1 MYKLLLLFCN
11 KANYNYNYNNELIN
25 DFRRIKMEKLEG
37 MVSDI
42 VFKNEENGY
51 TIAYLA
57 NENDEITIVGCMP
70 TLSVGESIEVEGKWV
85 NHKTYGSQFEVNS
98 FMPITPSSLEG
109 IYVYLSSG
117 MIHGIGEK
125 MAKRIVDKFG
135 VDTLDIIQN
144 TPERLTEVEGI
155 GMKKVKQ
162 IQESYEENRELRNII
177 IQLSPYGITPNY
189 CLRIYKKYKE
199 KAIDIINKNPYRL
212 AEDVRGI
219 GFKIADEI
227 ASKIGIDKY
236 SPERIMQG
244 IIYTLNQSLASGHT
258 YLPKQI
264 LIEQSVKILGVEPKF
279 VENGIM
285 DLAYNQKVHLE
296 NKDGQILV
304 YLMMYY
310 ICENGV
316 CKEIIKLSQHDIK
329 DLHINIDEEIK
340 IVEKEDN
347 ISLAKNQIEAVKEA
361 INNGVTIITGGP
373 GTGKTTTINTI
384 IKIFENNDQKVV
396 LCAPTGR
403 AAKRMSETSNKEA
416 KTIHRLLEMGFGS
429 DSEELV
435 FFKDEEDP
443 IDADVIILDEA
454 SMVDIILMYNL
465 LKAVKLGTR
474 VLLVGDSDQ
483 LPSVGAGNVLKD
495 IIDSKVIK
503 TVRLNEIFRQARES
517 MIVVNAHKINNGEPL
532 FLNVK
537 NKDFFFLRKNTNEE
551 ILNEIVGL
559 VSERL
564 PNFYKFDKLK
574 DIQVLTSMRKGDLG
588 VNNLN
593 IELQKYLNPPNKYK
607 QEEEFAKRIFRVGDK
622 VMQIRNNYTRK
633 WETED
638 KSESGEG
645 IYNGDIG
652 YIFHIDKD
660 KKTVYVLFDKVK
672 LSAYK
677 YDELDELDHS
687 FCTTIHK
694 SQGSEFP
701 VVVIPIVWAPP
712 MLLSR
717 NLLYTAV
724 TRAKKLVVL
733 VGDVRYLEQMIK
745 NNRINDRYSNLSY
758 KLNKFIKEGL
768 LIK

>member
-1 MYKLLLLFCN
+1 
-11 KANYNYNYNNELIN
+11 
-25 DFRRIKMEKLEG
+25 MEKLQG

-51 TIAYLA
+51 TIASLA

-70 TLSVGESIEVEGKWV
+70 TLSVGESIEIEGKWV
-85 NHKTYGSQFEVNS
+85 NHKIYGSQFEVQS
-98 FMPITPSSLEG
+98 FIPVTPSSLEG

-144 TPERLTEVEGI
+144 TPKRLTEVEGI

-189 CLRIYKKYKE
+189 CLRIYKKYKDKSLE
-199 KAIDIINKNPYRL
+199 VINKNPYRL
-212 AEDVRGI
+212 AEEVRGI
-219 GFKIADEI
+219 GFRIADDI

-236 SPERIMQG
+236 SPDRIMQG
-244 IIYTLNQSLASGHT
+244 ILFTLNQSLGSGHT
-258 YLPKQI
+258 YLPKKI
-264 LIEQSVKILGVEPKF
+264 LIEQSVKILGVEPKY

-285 DLAYNQKVHLE
+285 DLAYDQKIHLE
-296 NKDGQILV
+296 NMNGEILI

-316 CKEIIKLSQHDIK
+316 CKEIVKLSQHETK
-329 DLHINIDEEIK
+329 DLHINIEEEIK
-340 IVEKEDN
+340 VVEKEDE
-347 ISLAKNQIEAVKEA
+347 ISLANNQILAVKES

-416 KTIHRLLEMGFGS
+416 KTIHRLLEMGFATDS
-429 DSEELV
+429 DELV

-465 LKAVKLGTR
+465 LKAIKLGTR
-474 VLLVGDSDQ
+474 LLLVGDSDQ

-495 IIDSKVIK
+495 IIDSNVIK

-537 NKDFFFLRKNTNEE
+537 NKDFFFLRKKNNEE
-551 ILNEIVGL
+551 ILNEIIGL

-564 PNFYKFDKLK
+564 PKFYKFDKLK

-607 QEEEFAKRIFRVGDK
+607 QEEQFAKRTFRVGDK
-622 VMQIRNNYTRK
+622 VMQIRNNYTKK

-638 KSESGEG
+638 KSDRGEG

-660 KKTVYVLFDKVK
+660 KKTVFVIFDKIK
-672 LSAYK
+672 IASYK
-677 YDELDELDHS
+677 YDELDEIDHS

-733 VGDVRYLEQMIK
+733 VGDVKYLEQMIK

-768 LIK
+768 LSK

>member
-1 MYKLLLLFCN
+1 
-11 KANYNYNYNNELIN
+11 
-25 DFRRIKMEKLEG
+25 MEKLQG

-51 TIAYLA
+51 TIASLA

-70 TLSVGESIEVEGKWV
+70 TLSVGESIEVEGKWI
-85 NHKTYGSQFEVNS
+85 NHKIYGSQFEVQS
-98 FMPITPSSLEG
+98 FMPVTPSSLEG

-125 MAKRIVDKFG
+125 MAKRIIDKFG
-135 VDTLDIIQN
+135 VDTLNIIQN

-189 CLRIYKKYKE
+189 CLRIYKKYKDKSLE
-199 KAIDIINKNPYRL
+199 VINKNPYRL
-212 AEDVRGI
+212 AEEVRGI
-219 GFKIADEI
+219 GFRIADDI

-236 SPERIMQG
+236 SSDRIMQG
-244 IIYTLNQSLASGHT
+244 ILFTLNQSLGSGHT
-258 YLPKQI
+258 YLPKRV
-264 LIEQSVKILGVEPKF
+264 LIEQSVKILGVEPTF
-279 VENGIM
+279 VENGII
-285 DLAYNQKVHLE
+285 DLAYNQKLHLE
-296 NKDGQILV
+296 NRDGEILV

-316 CKEIIKLSQHDIK
+316 CKEIVKLSQHETK

-340 IVEKEDN
+340 IVEKEDE
-347 ISLAKNQIEAVKEA
+347 ISLANNQILAVKEA

-416 KTIHRLLEMGFGS
+416 KTIHRLLEMGFSTDG
-429 DSEELV
+429 DELT

-443 IDADVIILDEA
+443 IEADVIILDEA

-465 LKAVKLGTR
+465 LKAIKLGTR
-474 VLLVGDSDQ
+474 LLLVGDSDQ

-495 IIDSKVIK
+495 IIDSGVIK
-503 TVRLNEIFRQARES
+503 TVRLDEIFRQARES

-551 ILNEIVGL
+551 ILNEIIGL

-564 PNFYKFDKLK
+564 PKFYNFDKLK

-588 VNNLN
+588 VTNLN

-607 QEEEFAKRIFRVGDK
+607 QEEEFAKRTFRVGDK
-622 VMQIRNNYTRK
+622 VMQIRNNYTKK

-638 KSESGEG
+638 KSDNGEG

-660 KKTVYVLFDKVK
+660 KKTVFVLFDKVK
-672 LSAYK
+672 IASYK

-733 VGDVRYLEQMIK
+733 VGDVKYLEQMIK

-768 LIK
+768 LSR

>member
-1 MYKLLLLFCN
+1 
-11 KANYNYNYNNELIN
+11 
-25 DFRRIKMEKLEG
+25 MEKLQG

-51 TIAYLA
+51 TIASLA

-70 TLSVGESIEVEGKWV
+70 TLSVGESIEVEGKWI
-85 NHKTYGSQFEVNS
+85 NHKIYGSQFEVQS
-98 FMPITPSSLEG
+98 FMPVTPSSLEG

-135 VDTLDIIQN
+135 VDTLEIIQN

-199 KAIDIINKNPYRL
+199 KSLEVINKNPYRL
-212 AEDVRGI
+212 AEEVRGI
-219 GFKIADEI
+219 GFRIADDI

-236 SPERIMQG
+236 SSDRIMQG
-244 IIYTLNQSLASGHT
+244 ILFTLNQSLGSGHT
-258 YLPKQI
+258 YLPKRV
-264 LIEQSVKILGVEPKF
+264 LIEQSVKILGVEPTF
-279 VENGIM
+279 VENGII
-285 DLAYNQKVHLE
+285 DLAYSQKVHLE
-296 NKDGQILV
+296 NKNGEILV

-316 CKEIIKLSQHDIK
+316 CKEIVKLSQHEIK
-329 DLHINIDEEIK
+329 DLKINIDEEIK
-340 IVEKEDN
+340 IVEKEDG
-347 ISLAKNQIEAVKEA
+347 ISLANNQILAVKEA

-416 KTIHRLLEMGFGS
+416 KTIHRLLEMGFATDS
-429 DSEELV
+429 DELT

-454 SMVDIILMYNL
+454 SMVDVILMYNL
-465 LKAVKLGTR
+465 LKAIKLGTR
-474 VLLVGDSDQ
+474 LLLVGDSDQ

-495 IIDSKVIK
+495 IIDSGVIK
-503 TVRLNEIFRQARES
+503 RVRLDEIFRQARES

-551 ILNEIVGL
+551 ILNEIIGL

-564 PNFYKFDKLK
+564 PKFYNFDKLK

-588 VNNLN
+588 VTNLN

-607 QEEEFAKRIFRVGDK
+607 QEEEFAKRTFRVGDK
-622 VMQIRNNYTRK
+622 VMQIRNNYTKK

-638 KSESGEG
+638 KSDNGEG

-660 KKTVYVLFDKVK
+660 KKTVFVLFDKVK
-672 LSAYK
+672 IASYK

-733 VGDVRYLEQMIK
+733 VGDVKYLEQMIK

-768 LIK
+768 LSR

>member
-1 MYKLLLLFCN
+1 
-11 KANYNYNYNNELIN
+11 
-25 DFRRIKMEKLEG
+25 MEKIQG

-51 TIAYLA
+51 TIANLA
-57 NENDEITIVGCMP
+57 NEDDEITIVGCMP
-70 TLSVGESIEVEGKWV
+70 TLSMGESIEVEGKWI
-85 NHKTYGSQFEVNS
+85 NHKIYGSQFEVQS
-98 FMPITPSSLEG
+98 FMPVTPSSLEG

-177 IQLSPYGITPNY
+177 IKLSPYGITPNY

-199 KAIDIINKNPYRL
+199 KSIEIINKNPYRF
-212 AEDVRGI
+212 AEEVRGI

-236 SPERIMQG
+236 SPDRIMQG
-244 IIYTLNQSLASGHT
+244 ILFTLNQSLANGHT
-258 YLPKQI
+258 YLPKRV
-264 LIEQSVKILGVEPKF
+264 LIEQSVKILGVESSF
-279 VENGIM
+279 VEKGIM
-285 DLAYNQKVHLE
+285 DLAYAQKVHLE
-296 NKDGQILV
+296 NKNGEILV

-316 CKEIIKLSQHDIK
+316 CKEIIKLSQHEIK

-347 ISLAKNQIEAVKEA
+347 INLAKNQIEAVKEA

-416 KTIHRLLEMGFGS
+416 KTIHRLLEMGFATDS
-429 DSEELV
+429 DELI

-474 VLLVGDSDQ
+474 LLLVGDSDQ

-495 IIDSKVIK
+495 IIDSGVIK

-551 ILNEIVGL
+551 IINEIIGL

-564 PNFYKFDKLK
+564 PKFYKFDKLK
-574 DIQVLTSMRKGDLG
+574 DIQVLASMRKGDLG

-593 IELQKYLNPPNKYK
+593 IELQKYLNPPEKYK
-607 QEEEFAKRIFRVGDK
+607 QEEQFAKRTFRVGDK
-622 VMQIRNNYTRK
+622 VMQIRNNYTKK

-638 KSESGEG
+638 KSDSGEG

-672 LSAYK
+672 LASYK

-758 KLNKFIKEGL
+758 KLNRFIKEGL
-768 LIK
+768 LSK

>member
-1 MYKLLLLFCN
+1 
-11 KANYNYNYNNELIN
+11 
-25 DFRRIKMEKLEG
+25 MEKLQG

-51 TIAYLA
+51 TIASLA

-70 TLSVGESIEVEGKWV
+70 TLSVGESIEIEGKWV
-85 NHKTYGSQFEVNS
+85 NHKIYGSQFEVQS
-98 FMPITPSSLEG
+98 FIPVTPSSLEG

-125 MAKRIVDKFG
+125 MAKRIVDKFS

-189 CLRIYKKYKE
+189 CLRIYKKYKDKSLE
-199 KAIDIINKNPYRL
+199 VINKNPYRL
-212 AEDVRGI
+212 AEEVRGI
-219 GFKIADEI
+219 GFRIADDI

-236 SPERIMQG
+236 SPDRIMQG
-244 IIYTLNQSLASGHT
+244 ILFTLNQSLGSGHT
-258 YLPKQI
+258 YLPKRI
-264 LIEQSVKILGVEPKF
+264 LIEQSVKILGVEPKY

-285 DLAYNQKVHLE
+285 DLAYDQKVHLE
-296 NKDGQILV
+296 NMNGEILI

-316 CKEIIKLSQHDIK
+316 CKEIVKLSQHETK
-329 DLHINIDEEIK
+329 DLHINIEEEIK
-340 IVEKEDN
+340 VVEKEDE
-347 ISLAKNQIEAVKEA
+347 ISLANNQILAVKES

-416 KTIHRLLEMGFGS
+416 KTIHRLLEMGFATDS
-429 DSEELV
+429 DELV
-435 FFKDEEDP
+435 FFKNEEDP

-465 LKAVKLGTR
+465 LKAIKLGTR
-474 VLLVGDSDQ
+474 LLLVGDSDQ

-495 IIDSKVIK
+495 IIDSNVIK

-537 NKDFFFLRKNTNEE
+537 NKDFFFLRKNNNEE
-551 ILNEIVGL
+551 ILNEIIGL

-564 PNFYKFDKLK
+564 PKFYKFDKLK

-607 QEEEFAKRIFRVGDK
+607 QEEQFAKRTFRVGDK
-622 VMQIRNNYTRK
+622 VMQIRNNYTKK

-638 KSESGEG
+638 KSDRGEG

-660 KKTVYVLFDKVK
+660 KKTVFVIFDKIK
-672 LSAYK
+672 IASYK
-677 YDELDELDHS
+677 YDELDEIDHS

-733 VGDVRYLEQMIK
+733 VGDVKYLEQMIK

-768 LIK
+768 LSK

>member
-1 MYKLLLLFCN
+1 
-11 KANYNYNYNNELIN
+11 
-25 DFRRIKMEKLEG
+25 MEKIQG

-51 TIAYLA
+51 TIANLA
-57 NENDEITIVGCMP
+57 NEDDEITIVGCMP
-70 TLSVGESIEVEGKWV
+70 TLSMGESIEVEGKWI
-85 NHKTYGSQFEVNS
+85 NHKIYGSQFEVQN
-98 FMPITPSSLEG
+98 FMPVTPSSLEG

-177 IQLSPYGITPNY
+177 IKLSPYGITPNY

-199 KAIDIINKNPYRL
+199 KSIEIINKNPYRL
-212 AEDVRGI
+212 AEEVRGI

-236 SPERIMQG
+236 SPDRIMQG
-244 IIYTLNQSLASGHT
+244 ILFTLNQSLANGHT
-258 YLPKQI
+258 YLPKRV
-264 LIEQSVKILGVEPKF
+264 LIEQSVKILGVESSF
-279 VENGIM
+279 VEKGIM
-285 DLAYNQKVHLE
+285 DLAYAQKVHLE
-296 NKDGQILV
+296 NKNGEILV

-316 CKEIIKLSQHDIK
+316 CKEIIKLSQHEIK

-347 ISLAKNQIEAVKEA
+347 INLAKNQIEAVKEA

-416 KTIHRLLEMGFGS
+416 KTIHRLLEMGFATDS
-429 DSEELV
+429 DELI

-474 VLLVGDSDQ
+474 LLLVGDSDQ

-495 IIDSKVIK
+495 IIDSEVIK

-551 ILNEIVGL
+551 IINEIIGL

-564 PNFYKFDKLK
+564 PKFYKFDKLK
-574 DIQVLTSMRKGDLG
+574 DIQVLASMRKGDLG

-593 IELQKYLNPPNKYK
+593 IELQKYLNPPEKYK
-607 QEEEFAKRIFRVGDK
+607 QEEQFAKRTFRVGDK
-622 VMQIRNNYTRK
+622 VMQIRNNYTKK

-638 KSESGEG
+638 KSDSGEG

-672 LSAYK
+672 LASYK

-768 LIK
+768 LSK

>member
-1 MYKLLLLFCN
+1 
-11 KANYNYNYNNELIN
+11 
-25 DFRRIKMEKLEG
+25 MEKLQG

-85 NHKTYGSQFEVNS
+85 NHKTYGSQFEVQT
-98 FMPITPSSLEG
+98 FIPVTPSSLEG

-189 CLRIYKKYKE
+189 CLRIFKKYKD
-199 KAIDIINKNPYRL
+199 KAIEIINKNPYRL

-227 ASKIGIDKY
+227 ARKIGIDKY
-236 SPERIMQG
+236 SPDRIMQG

-258 YLPKQI
+258 YLPKRV
-264 LIEQSVKILGVEPKF
+264 LIEQSARILGVEAKF

-296 NKDGQILV
+296 NKDGEILV

-340 IVEKEDN
+340 IVEKEDE
-347 ISLAKNQIEAVKEA
+347 ISLANNQILAVKEA
-361 INNGVTIITGGP
+361 VNNGVTIITGGP

-416 KTIHRLLEMGFGS
+416 KTIHRLLEMGFATDS
-429 DSEELV
+429 DELI

-474 VLLVGDSDQ
+474 LLLVGDSDQ

-495 IIDSKVIK
+495 IIDSGVIK

-551 ILNEIVGL
+551 ILNEIIGL

-564 PNFYKFDKLK
+564 PKFYKFDKLK

-593 IELQKYLNPPNKYK
+593 IELQKYLNPPSKYK
-607 QEEEFAKRIFRVGDK
+607 QEEEFAKRTFRVGDK
-622 VMQIRNNYTRK
+622 VMQIRNNYTKK

-638 KSESGEG
+638 KSDSGEG

-672 LSAYK
+672 LASYK

-758 KLNKFIKEGL
+758 KLNKFIREGL
-768 LIK
+768 LSK

>member
-1 MYKLLLLFCN
+1 
-11 KANYNYNYNNELIN
+11 
-25 DFRRIKMEKLEG
+25 MEKLQG

-51 TIAYLA
+51 TIASLA

-70 TLSVGESIEVEGKWV
+70 TLSVGESIEVEGKWI
-85 NHKTYGSQFEVNS
+85 NHKIYGSQFEVQS
-98 FMPITPSSLEG
+98 FMPVTPSSLEG

-135 VDTLDIIQN
+135 VDTLNIIQN

-189 CLRIYKKYKE
+189 CLRIYKKYKDKSLE
-199 KAIDIINKNPYRL
+199 VINKNPYRL
-212 AEDVRGI
+212 AEEVRGI
-219 GFKIADEI
+219 GFRIADDI

-236 SPERIMQG
+236 SPDRIMQG
-244 IIYTLNQSLASGHT
+244 ILFTLNQSLGSGHT
-258 YLPKQI
+258 YLPKRV
-264 LIEQSVKILGVEPKF
+264 LIEQSVKILGVEHTF
-279 VENGIM
+279 VENGII

-296 NKDGQILV
+296 NKDGEILV

-316 CKEIIKLSQHDIK
+316 CKEIVKLSQHETK

-340 IVEKEDN
+340 IVEKEDE
-347 ISLAKNQIEAVKEA
+347 ISLANNQILAVKEA
-361 INNGVTIITGGP
+361 MNNGVTIITGGP

-416 KTIHRLLEMGFGS
+416 KTIHRLLEMGFSTDS
-429 DSEELV
+429 DELT

-443 IDADVIILDEA
+443 IEADVIILDEA

-465 LKAVKLGTR
+465 LKAIKLGTR
-474 VLLVGDSDQ
+474 LLLVGDSDQ

-495 IIDSKVIK
+495 IIDSGVIK
-503 TVRLNEIFRQARES
+503 TVRLDEIFRQARES

-551 ILNEIVGL
+551 ILNEIIGL

-564 PNFYKFDKLK
+564 PKFYNFDKLK

-588 VNNLN
+588 VTNLN

-607 QEEEFAKRIFRVGDK
+607 QEEEFAKRTFRVGDK
-622 VMQIRNNYTRK
+622 VMQIRNNYTKK

-638 KSESGEG
+638 KSDNGEG

-660 KKTVYVLFDKVK
+660 KKTVFVLFDKVK
-672 LSAYK
+672 IASYK

-733 VGDVRYLEQMIK
+733 VGDVKYLEQMIK

-768 LIK
+768 LSR

>member
-1 MYKLLLLFCN
+1 
-11 KANYNYNYNNELIN
+11 
-25 DFRRIKMEKLEG
+25 MEKLQG

-51 TIAYLA
+51 TIASLA

-70 TLSVGESIEVEGKWV
+70 TLSVGESIEIEGKWV
-85 NHKTYGSQFEVNS
+85 NHKIYGSQFEVQS
-98 FMPITPSSLEG
+98 FMPVTPSSLEG

-155 GMKKVKQ
+155 GIKKVKQ

-189 CLRIYKKYKE
+189 CLRIYKKYKD
-199 KAIDIINKNPYRL
+199 KSLDVINKNPYRL
-212 AEDVRGI
+212 AEEVRGI
-219 GFKIADEI
+219 GFKIADDI

-236 SPERIMQG
+236 SPDRIMQG
-244 IIYTLNQSLASGHT
+244 ILFTLSQSLGSGHT
-258 YLPKQI
+258 YLPKRV

-285 DLAYNQKVHLE
+285 DLAYSQKVHLE
-296 NKDGQILV
+296 NKNGEILV

-316 CKEIIKLSQHDIK
+316 CKEIIKLSQHETK
-329 DLHINIDEEIK
+329 DLHINIEEEIK
-340 IVEKEDN
+340 IVEKEDE
-347 ISLAKNQIEAVKEA
+347 ISLAANQVLAVKEA

-384 IKIFENNDQKVV
+384 IRIFENNEQKVV

-416 KTIHRLLEMGFGS
+416 KTIHRLLEMGFATDS
-429 DSEELV
+429 DELV

-474 VLLVGDSDQ
+474 LLLVGDSDQ

-495 IIDSKVIK
+495 IIDSEVIK

-551 ILNEIVGL
+551 ILNEIIGL

-564 PNFYKFDKLK
+564 PKFYKFDKLK

-593 IELQKYLNPPNKYK
+593 MELQKYLNPPNKYK
-607 QEEEFAKRIFRVGDK
+607 QEEQFAKRIFRVGDK
-622 VMQIRNNYTRK
+622 VMQIRNNYTKK

-638 KSESGEG
+638 KSDSGEG

-660 KKTVYVLFDKVK
+660 KKEVFVLFDKVK
-672 LSAYK
+672 IASYK

-733 VGDVRYLEQMIK
+733 VGDVKYLEQMIK

-768 LIK
+768 LSK